1 MRRVTALLSLSLL
14 AALPAAATTPSFVEA
29 TSELDEGK
37 PASSMWNAVD
47 GNPATVWCTKGPP
60 GRMEALN
67 FTFDEPVVVTH
78 LGIVLA
84 GKDGATDKTNKRPR
98 VVYVA
103 DVEHRVE
110 ARFKD
115 TTDGQSLELTPPA
128 KGTRVVVEFED
139 PWPGATEDAPLCV
152 AEVSL
157 KGKGKELTE
166 GLGGKARGV
175 NAPAR
180 KLLHQWHDDIA
191 APARTLIFN
200 VDGTFVYRFE
210 DLLGE
215 EKPVKLRGKW
225 SATAGSVTLDVGG
238 KSYKLTTRLTALDS
252 GGQATTL
259 LTLSGNAP
267 HPSLNN
273 DFHPAPLLLP

>member
-1 MRRVTALLSLSLL
+1 MRRITTLVSLSLL
-14 AALPAAATTPSFVEA
+14 ATLPAVATSPSFVEA
-29 TSELDEGK
+29 TSELDDGK

-47 GNPATVWCTKGPP
+47 GNPATIWCTQGPP
-60 GRMEALN
+60 GRKEALN
-67 FTFDEPVVVTH
+67 FTFEEPVVVTH

-84 GKDGATDKTNKRPR
+84 GKDGATDKSHKRPR
-98 VVYVA
+98 VIYVA

-115 TTDGQSLELTPPA
+115 TTDVQSLELTPPA
-128 KGTRVVVEFED
+128 KGTRVVVEFDE
-139 PWPGATEDAPLCV
+139 PWPGATETSPLCI

-157 KGKGKELTE
+157 KAKGKDFTE
-166 GLGGKARGV
+166 GLGGMVRGV

-191 APARTLIFN
+191 APSRTLIFN

-225 SATAGSVTLDVGG
+225 NATAGSVTLDVGG
-238 KSYKLTTRLTALDS
+238 KSYRIQTRLTVVDS
-252 GGQATTL
+252 GGRSSTVL
-259 LTLSGNAP
+259 NLSGTAP
-267 HPSLNN
+267 HPSMVN
-273 DFHPAPLLLP
+273 DFHPAPMLLP